1 MNYKMTDTMDP
12 KFSHAARFN
21 NYQNG
26 RGKSASFENTSTGAA
41 LTKKSFKN
49 HLLASCSDYDL
60 ARLMPHFESVILAS
74 GEEIRTHDNGYV
86 YFPENAVVS
95 HLYMLEDGNTVEVA
109 MIGGEGATGL
119 CSLFGSDKAA
129 HYVRVIAEG
138 TAIRIKAEVLQKEFT
153 YNRHLQHL
161 LLDYINSH
169 ITQISQK
176 TVCKS
181 FHVIENRFCTWLLML
196 HDRAKRNQFLITQEQ
211 ISLFIGVYRP
221 TVTLIARALKEN
233 GLIDYKR
240 GKISIVDRFGL
251 ERKACECYTPIV
263 DF

>member
-1 MNYKMTDTMDP
+1 MDP
-12 KFSHAARFN
+12 KFSHAARFTQ
-21 NYQNG
+21 YQT
-26 RGKSASFENTSTGAA
+26 GKSNSTLTETISTGAA
-41 LTKKSFKN
+41 RTKKPLTN
-49 HLLASCSDYDL
+49 HILASFSDYDL
-60 ARLMPHFESVILAS
+60 TRLVPHFEPVFLSA
-74 GEEIRTHDNGYV
+74 GEEIGSHGSNYV

-95 HLYMLEDGNTVEVA
+95 HLYMLADGNTVEVA
-109 MIGGEGATGL
+109 MIGSEGATGL

-138 TAIRIKAEVLQKEFT
+138 TAMRIKAAVLEKEFT
-153 YNRHLQHL
+153 YNRHIQQL

-176 TVCKS
+176 AVCKS

-196 HDRAKRNQFLITQEQ
+196 HDRAKRNQFFITQEQ

-221 TVTLIARALKEN
+221 TVTLIAKALKEE

-240 GKISIVDRFGL
+240 GKINIIDRSGL
-251 ERKACECYTPIV
+251 EQKACECYSAIV